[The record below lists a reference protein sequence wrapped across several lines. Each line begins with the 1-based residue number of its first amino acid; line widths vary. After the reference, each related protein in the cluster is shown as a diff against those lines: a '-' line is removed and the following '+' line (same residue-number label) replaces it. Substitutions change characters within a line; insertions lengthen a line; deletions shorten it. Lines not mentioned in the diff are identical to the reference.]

1 VIQRW
6 RTASPAAHAAAM
18 IDLARYAELMVA
30 QTGFGKDPAEMF
42 PGLRHVRTA
51 GPSQRGSVA

>member
-30 QTGFGKDPAEMF
+30 QTGFGKAE
-42 PGLRHVRTA
+42 PVKAGETLRVRIY
-51 GPSQRGSVA
+51 